1 MYKHVKFFVIG
12 VLALVGSVIFAA
24 NTMAA
29 NVPFCQ
35 AYAGIAVVQYQQ
47 MVNNNR
53 QCKGFRWH
61 NWYDGH
67 YSWCLKVSENSAN
80 AETLIRH
87 STLQGG
93 GC

>member
-1 MYKHVKFFVIG
+1 MTTRMKMFLIG
-12 VLALVGSVIFAA
+12 ALALINVVAIAA
-24 NTMAA
+24 SAMAA
-29 NVPFCQ
+29 NAPFCQ

-47 MVNNNR
+47 MLNGNR
-53 QCKGFRWH
+53 QCNGFRWH

-67 YSWCLKVSENSAN
+67 FSWCSKVSEGSAN

-87 STLQGG
+87 NALLGG